1 MRFKTKKHSMDSLFT
16 FLLLLVF
23 ALFTL
28 MLAAMG
34 SAIYRN
40 GMKHLNENY
49 TSRTAIAYLSEK
61 IRQHDAAGDIFLTE
75 VEEIPSIGFRDV
87 IEEDSFITYVYY
99 YDGALRELFV
109 HQGTAPLAAMGN
121 SIVELEAF
129 EIRELDGT
137 SGNEIPGDYQ
147 TPENHASESGVSE
160 DSGPRLLYVTASGYE
175 GTSLSI
181 LIHPGSSS

>member
-1 MRFKTKKHSMDSLFT
+1 MKFKTKKHSMDSLFT

-34 SAIYRN
+34 SSIYRN
-40 GMKHLNENY
+40 GIKHLNENY

-61 IRQHDAAGDIFLTE
+61 VRQHDAAGDIFLTE
-75 VEEIPSIGFRDV
+75 VEEIPAIGFRDV
-87 IEEDSFITYVYY
+87 IENDSFITYVYY

-109 HQGTAPLAAMGN
+109 REDNQPLAAIGS

-129 EIRELDGT
+129 EIRELDG
-137 SGNEIPGDYQ
+137 
-147 TPENHASESGVSE
+147 ASVNGASE
-160 DSGPRLLYVTASGYE
+160 DSGPGLLYATASGYE
-175 GTSLSI
+175 ESQLSI
-181 LIHPGSSS
+181 VIHPGSRL

>member
-1 MRFKTKKHSMDSLFT
+1 MKFKTKKHSMDSLFT

-34 SAIYRN
+34 SSIYQN
-40 GMKHLNENY
+40 GIKHLNENY

-61 IRQHDAAGDIFLTE
+61 VRQHDAAGDIFLTE
-75 VEEIPSIGFRDV
+75 VEEIPAIGFRDV
-87 IEEDSFITYVYY
+87 IEDDSFITYVYY

-109 HQGTAPLAAMGN
+109 REDNQPLAAMGS

-129 EIRELDGT
+129 EIRELDG
-137 SGNEIPGDYQ
+137 
-147 TPENHASESGVSE
+147 ASE
-160 DSGPRLLYVTASGYE
+160 DSGPGLLYATASEDSSPRLLYATASGYE
-175 GTSLSI
+175 ESQLSI
-181 LIHPGSSS
+181 VIHPGSSS